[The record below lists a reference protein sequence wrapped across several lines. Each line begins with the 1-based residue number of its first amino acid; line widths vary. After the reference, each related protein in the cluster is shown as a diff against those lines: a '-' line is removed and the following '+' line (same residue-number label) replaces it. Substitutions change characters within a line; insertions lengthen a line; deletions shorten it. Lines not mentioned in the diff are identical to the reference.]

1 MQLSERNGIGLAYE
15 EMNSGAPPIILVHGW
30 SCDHTVFARQS
41 EFLRQTHHVV
51 LVDLRGHGESDA
63 PHQDYT
69 MVAFADD
76 LAWLCTELAL
86 VKPIVVGHS
95 MGGNVALELA
105 ARRPELLSSIVLID
119 SVVFPSQSFRDALQ
133 PVLQALGGSNYAA
146 VCRQA
151 MLSTCLPTDDE
162 TRKRMLIASLPR
174 APQHVLT
181 SALKNHLLN
190 YDSTP
195 AAAGCHIPI
204 AYIGATVPMADLI
217 QFRRHTPQLV
227 TGQTL
232 GSGHFSPL
240 FVPDQIN
247 MMIQTFQDVYAPG
260 LENGEARIVTGGRA
274 Q

>member
-1 MQLSERNGIGLAYE
+1 MQLLKRNGVGLAYE

-30 SCDHTVFARQS
+30 SCDRTVFARQA
-41 EFLRQTHHVV
+41 EFLSQSHHVV
-51 LVDLRGHGESDA
+51 SVDLRGHGESDA

-69 MVAFADD
+69 MGAFADD
-76 LAWLCTELAL
+76 VAWMCTELAL
-86 VKPIVVGHS
+86 LKPVVVGHS

-119 SVVFPSQSFRDALQ
+119 SVVFPTQSFRDALQ
-133 PVLQALGGSNYAA
+133 PVVQALGGSDYAA

-162 TRKRMLIASLPR
+162 TQKRMLIASLPK
-174 APQHVLT
+174 APQHVLA
-181 SALKNHLLN
+181 SALKNHLLD

-195 AAAGCHIPI
+195 AADGCRVPV
-204 AYIGATVPMADLI
+204 AYIGATVLMADLI

-227 TGQTL
+227 TAQTL

-247 MMIQTFQDVYAPG
+247 MMIQAFLDVYTPG
-260 LENGEARIVTGGRA
+260 LEKR
-274 Q
+274 